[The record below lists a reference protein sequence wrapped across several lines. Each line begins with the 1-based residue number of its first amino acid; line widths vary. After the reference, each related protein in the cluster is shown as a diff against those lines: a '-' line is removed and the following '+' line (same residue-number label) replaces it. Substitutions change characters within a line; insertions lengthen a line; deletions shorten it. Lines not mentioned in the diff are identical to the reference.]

1 MSKIGNYRIEMQ
13 ESDDYRFGWE
23 SAERGE
29 PEPEWLEATATH
41 TIRLRLW
48 AGRITTTNPRNRP
61 MSSDLV
67 ERLRAEITW
76 QYLPRF
82 MGTGGMVTP
91 PDEVQLV
98 NPDGPEA
105 ADRIT
110 ELEAAFNQT
119 LEDYAAAVE
128 AREAFAV
135 EVKAKDAVIAGLVRA
150 LMPTLYTMKKVFA
163 NPDLLFNSVSTMDAF
178 SEAMGRIEAALAK
191 AKESRDAD

>member
-1 MSKIGNYRIEMQ
+1 
-13 ESDDYRFGWE
+13 
-23 SAERGE
+23 
-29 PEPEWLEATATH
+29 
-41 TIRLRLW
+41 
-48 AGRITTTNPRNRP
+48 

-110 ELEAAFNQT
+110 ELEAESLAHKLHIAELSGNCLDKRDRITQQ
-119 LEDYAAAVE
+119 
-128 AREAFAV
+128 
-135 EVKAKDAVIAGLVRA
+135 DAVIAGLVEA
-150 LMPTLYTMKKVFA
+150 LEKA
-163 NPDLLFNSVSTMDAF
+163 RSDLHLIALESRMSYDVQRMIVASK
-178 SEAMGRIEAALAK
+178 EHCHEALAK
-191 AKESRDAD
+191 AKESRDV